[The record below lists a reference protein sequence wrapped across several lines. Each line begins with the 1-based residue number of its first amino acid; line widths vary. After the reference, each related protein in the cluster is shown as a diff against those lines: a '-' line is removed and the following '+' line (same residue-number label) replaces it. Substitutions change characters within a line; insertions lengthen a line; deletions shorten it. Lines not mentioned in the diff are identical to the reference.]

1 MARLKVKKELVGAEI
16 YINPMLT
23 LVFSEYMSDAD
34 YQYALKMFPS
44 YFEKAKKV
52 KKNDK
57 AE

>member
-16 YINPMLT
+16 YVNPMLT

-34 YQYALKMFPS
+34 YQYALNMFPD
-44 YFEKAKKV
+44 YFDKPKKV